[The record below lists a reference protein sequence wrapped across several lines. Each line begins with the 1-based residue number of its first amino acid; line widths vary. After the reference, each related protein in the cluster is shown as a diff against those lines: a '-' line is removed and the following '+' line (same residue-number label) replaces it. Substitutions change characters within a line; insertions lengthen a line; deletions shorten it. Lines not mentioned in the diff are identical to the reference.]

1 MQQQFFP
8 REPEFWF
15 FHAGAVLLT
24 AGLTLA
30 SALLWDQLRASVL
43 LSSLAWM
50 APYTLAVLAFRWWY
64 LRRHG
69 RRPAAPPA
77 MRRLV
82 PAVVLYATVA
92 GVLVMLAVTAVVAP
106 FYWSEIY
113 VPRLSSGLPL
123 SPFQFVWRSA
133 LSGGF
138 QTQLLIGAWIFV
150 YVGATR
156 NRAASVAELL
166 NERLQ
171 GTLKEAQLSSLSNQL
186 NPHFL
191 FNALNNI
198 RFMIHEDAGRADS
211 TLVAL
216 SDLLRYSLES
226 ARCDTV
232 PLQQELDMVGRYVA
246 VVESQLERRLRFA
259 LTLAPGLRA
268 WRVPPM
274 LLQMLVEN
282 AVKHGIEPARRGGRL
297 TVTLAEHGQLLT
309 CRVVNDVDPAAP
321 HAGAPAGMGI
331 GLPNIERRLQLLYG
345 GAAAVA
351 VRRGDSEFDVTV
363 SLPWERAQ

>member
-8 REPEFWF
+8 RAPEFWF
-15 FHAGAVLLT
+15 FHAGAMLLT

-30 SALLWDQLRASVL
+30 SALLWDQLSGNVL
-43 LSSLAWM
+43 WSSLAWM
-50 APYTLAVLAFRWWY
+50 PPYTLAVLAFRWWY
-64 LRRHG
+64 LRRCGG
-69 RRPAAPPA
+69 RRAPPA

-92 GVLVMLAVTAVVAP
+92 GVLVMLAVTAVMAP
-106 FYWSEIY
+106 FYWTQMY
-113 VPRLSSGLPL
+113 VPQLRSGLLL

-156 NRAASVAELL
+156 NQAASVAELL

-171 GTLKEAQLSSLSNQL
+171 GTLKEAQLSSLASQL

-232 PLQQELDMVGRYVA
+232 PLQQEIAMVERYVA
-246 VVESQLERRLRFA
+246 VVEIQLERRLAFA
-259 LTLAPGLRA
+259 LRLPPGLRA

-297 TVTLAEHGQLLT
+297 TVTLAEQGQLLN
-309 CRVVNDVDPAAP
+309 CRIVNDVDPAAE
-321 HAGAPAGMGI
+321 HAGAAAGIGI
-331 GLPNIERRLQLLYG
+331 GLQNIERRLQLLYG
-345 GAAAVA
+345 GAAGVA
-351 VRRGDSEFDVTV
+351 LRRSATEFDVTV
-363 SLPWERAQ
+363 SLPWECAQ